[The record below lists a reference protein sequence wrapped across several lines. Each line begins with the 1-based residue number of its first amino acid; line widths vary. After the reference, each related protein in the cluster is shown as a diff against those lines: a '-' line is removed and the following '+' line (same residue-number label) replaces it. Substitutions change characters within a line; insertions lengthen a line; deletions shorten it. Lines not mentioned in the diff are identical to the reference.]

1 MLKKIIAIICLISI
15 YNIWFAQDLKWT
27 CAYIS
32 EYNQCKSAIK
42 KWTSRTIEDFIC
54 VNSRSNEEIMLQIIL
69 DKEFKKI
76 DKKIE
81 SSISLLEQNKDY
93 YFWANSKKSFL
104 TEIDALESEYSLY
117 WKYWKQYLELCNPYN
132 KKSILAQTIW
142 CFWNEMSQYRTS
154 DYFDEQNCQR
164 LVQTKLEVY
173 KQVSY
178 DILKLNKSEV
188 LNNST
193 TLVTQDQR
201 TKYDSII
208 DLFMINL
215 WYLERIWKKW
225 PSKTKNAQ

>member
-1 MLKKIIAIICLISI
+1 
-15 YNIWFAQDLKWT
+15 
-27 CAYIS
+27 
-32 EYNQCKSAIK
+32 
-42 KWTSRTIEDFIC
+42 
-54 VNSRSNEEIMLQIIL
+54 
-69 DKEFKKI
+69 
-76 DKKIE
+76 
-81 SSISLLEQNKDY
+81 
-93 YFWANSKKSFL
+93 
-104 TEIDALESEYSLY
+104 
-117 WKYWKQYLELCNPYN
+117 
-132 KKSILAQTIW
+132 
-142 CFWNEMSQYRTS
+142 MSQYRTS